1 MILMKIAKSGRE
13 CVVIQNRTI
22 VKIMRKTILEYGSLL
37 PMHYRN
43 CRNLVINDNS
53 DIVCELNDDCRKMY
67 ESMRRFLSKLLY
79 NNKRII
85 DYSND

>member
-13 CVVIQNRTI
+13 CVVTQNRTI
-22 VKIMRKTILEYGSLL
+22 VEIMRKTILEYCSLL
-37 PMHYRN
+37 PRRYRN
-43 CRNLVINDNS
+43 CRNLVINDNA
-53 DIVCELNDDCRKMY
+53 DKVCELNDDCRKMN